1 MTLTGIVHTNEI
13 EGGEGCTLR
22 TRTNVNVLLNH
33 YCLLPSGSGSCRTI
47 TSLVRRLRRNRLYVR
62 AGLKSTI
69 ADVNESAPAV
79 SFLGFHAAIYEPKG
93 VDVARDVAENG

>member
-1 MTLTGIVHTNEI
+1 
-13 EGGEGCTLR
+13 
-22 TRTNVNVLLNH
+22 VNVLLNY

-47 TSLVRRLRRNRLYVR
+47 TSLVRCLPSDRLYAR

-69 ADVNESAPAV
+69 ADISVSAPAV

-93 VDVARDVAENG
+93 MDVAGDVAEKG